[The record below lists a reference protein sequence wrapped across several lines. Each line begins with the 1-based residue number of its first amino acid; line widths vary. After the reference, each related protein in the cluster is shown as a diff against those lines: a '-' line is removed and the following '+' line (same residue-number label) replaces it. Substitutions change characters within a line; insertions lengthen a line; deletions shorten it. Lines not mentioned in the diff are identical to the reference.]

1 MPATSSRKDACP
13 MRLLP
18 IFLLGLLAAPAT
30 AMAADEGGAG
40 GTDYTM
46 KIMLG
51 LIIGLMILMVVV
63 GALEQRKP
71 H

>member
-1 MPATSSRKDACP
+1 
-13 MRLLP
+13 MRFLP
-18 IFLLGLLAAPAT
+18 IFLLGLLVAPAT

-40 GTDYTM
+40 GKDYTM
-46 KIMLG
+46 QIMLG
-51 LIIGLMILMVVV
+51 LIVALMILMVVI